1 MQVSIKYAGFC
12 LKGEVRLKNEDN
24 LWYPRGCLPMEHGN
38 LEVFDGSILASSDG
52 LPGPGRSSGN
62 FESISGAVPAGAGRD
77 IADFKATSGAA
88 PAEPDGGPGKAEAFA
103 VFDGMG
109 GAAAGEAAS
118 YLAAAEFGRW
128 AGRSSGLRRG
138 EENAICRAMNQA
150 VLTYAKAHRATGMG
164 ATVVSLCFDEAGA
177 YGFNIGDSR
186 CLHFSEGRLYALST
200 DHAIVSPVTRRA
212 RLTQCLGIPET
223 EFVLEPAVFSVG
235 YRIGD
240 IFLICSDGLT
250 SMVGPVRISGVLSA
264 EATLVEKLEALRE
277 MVFRR
282 GAEDNVTII
291 LFEICEA
298 PAKAGE
304 KAV

>member
-24 LWYPRGCLPMEHGN
+24 LWYPRGCLSMEHGD
-38 LEVFDGSILASSDG
+38 LEVFCGVVPVGADAL
-52 LPGPGRSSGN
+52 LGPGRSSGN
-62 FESISGAVPAGAGRD
+62 PEAFSGAVPAVAGRD
-77 IADFKATSGAA
+77 IADFEGISGAVL
-88 PAEPDGGPGKAEAFA
+88 AEPDGVPGKAEAFA

-150 VLTYAKAHRATGMG
+150 VLTYAKAHRAPGMG
-164 ATVVSLCFDEAGA
+164 STVVSLCFDEAGA

-200 DHAIVSPVTRRA
+200 DHAMVSPVTRRA

-250 SMVGPVRISGVLSA
+250 SMVGPVRIGGVLSA
-264 EATLVEKLEALRE
+264 GTTLVEKLEALRE

-291 LFEICEA
+291 LFEICA
-298 PAKAGE
+298 VQTKPGE
-304 KAV
+304 EGV